1 MEAVLFQSKTRQE
14 LKEFVGLA
22 KKIGISV
29 RYVKDCD
36 TIPKAA
42 AKHKSKSRNKD
53 LDIINLN
60 ADYLNSEASD
70 VLNYQALK

>member
-1 MEAVLFQSKTRQE
+1 VKFLFALTM
-14 LKEFVGLA
+14 
-22 KKIGISV
+22 KKAMLRNRIRIS
-29 RYVKDCD
+29 
-36 TIPKAA
+36 A